1 MYFWCLVKKTSTAYP
16 LTSIALVPSLPHTH
30 FVALS
35 LTNTQPTFPY
45 DFPQALGTECKSRQN
60 SFSSTI
66 HLSTGLLGRKKE
78 ERERVS
84 INHLTPGYIYAHSN
98 EFNKESSPWSNI
110 LSGTSSLSP
119 SSTPPS
125 SLPPSLPSLIPQE
138 TSDCEVAEDASA
150 RARKGRERE
159 KTSRDTRRRLS
170 LTAKIIPWARD
181 LENFI
186 SLFIIKLLNLNLT
199 QSFSCWS
206 PSWGFLQR
214 LLSPTYY
221 RDQNPSSTSA
231 AKCGSPYSIIFFL
244 TIHSMRRW

>member
-125 SLPPSLPSLIPQE
+125 SLPPSPPSSLRRLLIVKWQKMLQLE
-138 TSDCEVAEDASA
+138 RAKAE
-150 RARKGRERE
+150 RERRRAE
-159 KTSRDTRRRLS
+159 THAAVSLSQLKLSHEPEIWRTSFPCS
-170 LTAKIIPWARD
+170 
-181 LENFI
+181 
-186 SLFIIKLLNLNLT
+186 
-199 QSFSCWS
+199 
-206 PSWGFLQR
+206 
-214 LLSPTYY
+214 
-221 RDQNPSSTSA
+221 
-231 AKCGSPYSIIFFL
+231 
-244 TIHSMRRW
+244 